1 VPIGRTDNPH
11 HASKLRALISD
22 HLRNTG
28 ELAHLM
34 REQGGEP
41 RRPQTDV
48 LVNSADLQHIARS
61 AAILVRRTGCSPREA
76 ALGGPL
82 RNRAFLA
89 SIYLIHKSSLR
100 PELDREG

>member
-1 VPIGRTDNPH
+1 MSN
-11 HASKLRALISD
+11 
-22 HLRNTG
+22 HLRGTG
-28 ELAHLM
+28 ELARPV

-41 RRPQTDV
+41 RQPQTDV

-61 AAILVRRTGCSPREA
+61 AAILVRRSGCSPREA
-76 ALGGPL
+76 ALGGPM